1 MAIAAMGA
9 PVRWIFSQAPAS
21 KPQERE
27 GDENGAQVVAPDISD
42 VYDDPRM
49 VRFENGVVFL
59 ACVNAVLVIL
69 AAVASQLPKPDTSPD
84 DRARCRGHRRL
95 HRLGGRHDVR
105 LEGTDQGYTSGVS
118 SHVEGRPRKLIREQ
132 KWGEHL
138 RNEPALLPRLGPETR
153 GEDNNGYVL
162 QA

>member
-1 MAIAAMGA
+1 MAIAAVGA

-27 GDENGAQVVAPDISD
+27 GDENGAQVVGPDMSD

-69 AAVASQLPKPDTSPD
+69 AAVASQLPKPDTSQMIGLGVVAIVAFTAWVGAMTFGWKGRIRDTPAAF
-84 DRARCRGHRRL
+84 RRMWRVGH
-95 HRLGGRHDVR
+95 G
-105 LEGTDQGYTSGVS
+105 
-118 SHVEGRPRKLIREQ
+118 
-132 KWGEHL
+132 
-138 RNEPALLPRLGPETR
+138 N
-153 GEDNNGYVL
+153 
-162 QA
+162 